1 MIIFRRHDTQ
11 QDSTFKYSSLSQ
23 NKAIKVVSEEEEEE
37 VPVSCREEEEK
48 KEEWNTFGAHR

>member
-11 QDSTFKYSSLSQ
+11 QDSTFEYSSLSQ

-48 KEEWNTFGAHR
+48 KEE